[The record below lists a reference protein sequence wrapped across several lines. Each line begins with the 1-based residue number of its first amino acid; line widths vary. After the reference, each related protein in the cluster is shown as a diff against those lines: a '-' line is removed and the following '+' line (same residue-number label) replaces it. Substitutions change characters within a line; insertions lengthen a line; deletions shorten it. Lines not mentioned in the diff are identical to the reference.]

1 MNNEIME
8 TLKKA
13 DNEST
18 EAPYWLI
25 LDPAQNMPCNVHE
38 LADQITGPFFC
49 RQDAVRHLENRG
61 YAFSERAC
69 VYCHSGHR
77 SQKYKN
83 LWREMRT

>member
-25 LDPAQNMPCNVHE
+25 LDPTQSMSCNVHE

-49 RQDAVRHLENRG
+49 RQDAARHLENRRH
-61 YAFSERAC
+61 AFSERAC
-69 VYCHSGHR
+69 VYCLSGYA
-77 SQKYKN
+77 SYKYKK
-83 LWREMRT
+83 LWREMRA